1 MLNLVTGDIV
11 KSLKLFSL
19 AFFTYLLLTLYVNVF
34 LKDKLYAA
42 ELDISRIWTASLVA
56 ILFFVFLVAGY
67 LKPVELPAWVYWL
80 ILFILS
86 FALPIYGSLA
96 VAFAFLF
103 SRKHNP
109 FERYAHVWLGLSI
122 ILIIS
127 IYLLKGVPF
136 FNWNLRFELSKVLVF
151 LAFLSGVS
159 LVYVDW
165 DNGFKTLV
173 FLILEMLFFL
183 GTFRSLMLL
192 IFLVYSLPLYF
203 ERKLTLNKI
212 CIAVLVFLLIL
223 YLSGGFEELLVRI
236 GFTFLIF
243 HNLVHVSMPFGF
255 FHGELLLHSDP
266 RWRVAFIFTLENRY
280 TYFLFGQP
288 IADFGIF
295 GGVEAYLLGTLLRLS
310 ERNVKTAVIVLS
322 TLIYAIE
329 SGIDAFLLSVLIL
342 FGVLY
347 SKINIE
353 TLK

>member
-1 MLNLVTGDIV
+1 M

-19 AFFTYLLLTLYVNVF
+19 AFFIYILLTLYANIF

-42 ELDISRIWTASLVA
+42 ELDMSRIWAASLVA

-67 LKPVELPAWVYWL
+67 LKPAELPAWAYWL
-80 ILFILS
+80 ILLVLS
-86 FALPIYGSLA
+86 FALPLYGAIA
-96 VAFAFLF
+96 VAFIFLF
-103 SRKHNP
+103 SMKYNP
-109 FERYAHVWLGLSI
+109 FEKHAHIWLIFSI
-122 ILIIS
+122 ILLVS
-127 IYLLKGVPF
+127 IYLFKGVPL
-136 FNWNLRFELSKVLVF
+136 FNWNLRFELSKILVF

-159 LVYVDW
+159 LVYVNW
-165 DNGFKTLV
+165 NIKFKTLA

-192 IFLVYSLPLYF
+192 IFLMYILHFYF
-203 ERKLTLNKI
+203 EERLTLDKI
-212 CIAVLVFLLIL
+212 CLAIPVFLLIL
-223 YLSGGFEELLVRI
+223 YLSGSLEGLLVRI

-255 FHGELLLHSDP
+255 FHGRLLLHSDP
-266 RWRVAFIFTLENRY
+266 RWRVAFMFTLKNCY

-295 GGVEAYLLGTLLRLS
+295 GVVEAYFVGTLLKLS

-329 SGIDAFLLSVLIL
+329 SGIDAFLLSVLLL
-342 FGVLY
+342 FGALY
-347 SKINIE
+347 SKTNIE